1 MSGRPGP
8 AQPAGMA
15 ARYDVVVVGGGL
27 LGLAAARALARRGRE
42 VALLERDEVGAADG
56 GSKGSCR
63 IFRLGYTDPVYVGLA
78 RRAREYWRP
87 VEDEC
92 GQRLLW
98 PAPQLTFGGELDTV
112 HQAMLSAGAPCE
124 VLTAAEAAARF
135 PRVTADGP
143 ALLETESCVISAD
156 ATLRALAAGVPEIR
170 PGVTVTGLSDDG
182 RQVAVQTTAGPVTAG
197 TVIVCAGPWTSQ
209 LLATGGIAVPSAAT
223 LEQVGYVAPADAPP
237 PGMPIFICHDAQI
250 PYGLPVPGSPLYKIG
265 FHHSGP
271 PADPGH
277 QDHAPDPGLCRQLTG
292 LARRYLPGFGPDLV
306 QTERCIYDNSPDEGF
321 IVDRVGRVVIGSGT
335 SGHGFKFG
343 PLLGEWLADLATGQD
358 LPDGDAG
365 LLARLSLSRLGG
377 VRGPVSGSAPRTR

>member
-1 MSGRPGP
+1 ME
-8 AQPAGMA
+8 

-42 VALLERDEVGAADG
+42 VVLLERDEVGTVDG

-63 IFRLGYTDPVYVGLA
+63 IFRLGYTDPVYVALA
-78 RRAREYWRP
+78 RRARGYWPP

-98 PAPQLTFGGELDTV
+98 PTPQLTFGGELDTV
-112 HQAMLSAGAPCE
+112 HQAMLAAGAPCE
-124 VLTAAEAAARF
+124 LLPAAAAAARF
-135 PRVTADGP
+135 PQVTADGP

-156 ATLRALAAGVPEIR
+156 TTLRALAAGVPEIR

-182 RQVAVQTTAGPVTAG
+182 RQVAVRTTAGPVTAG
-197 TVIVCAGPWTSQ
+197 IVIVCAGPWTSQ

-223 LEQVGYVAPADAPP
+223 LEQVGYVAPAAAPAP
-237 PGMPIFICHDAQI
+237 EMPIFICHDAQI

-271 PADPGH
+271 PADPSR
-277 QDHAPDPGLCRQLTG
+277 QDHTPDPDLCQQLSG
-292 LARRYLPGFGPDLV
+292 LARQYLPGFGPELI
-306 QTERCIYDNSPDEGF
+306 QAERCVYDNSPDEGF
-321 IVDRVGRVVIGSGT
+321 IVDRVGRVLIGSGT

-343 PLLGEWLADLATGQD
+343 PLLGEWLADLATGRE
-358 LPDGDAG
+358 LADGDAG

-377 VRGPVSGSAPRTR
+377 VRGPVSGSATRTR